1 MNQTYKYEQISQMIH
16 TASSLKRRS
25 DTDFLDEFQEFI
37 FRYKE
42 NQINPLFGQSSEHI
56 IDNLLKHEPT
66 EEGGLVAIYGF
77 YYQMLVLIEYMIEAI
92 RGKWSFLSLEYHD
105 DIIAGNED
113 QKVVR
118 FIQVKTSAK
127 SAVSITDSNIHIY
140 NRSTSKKEGPAK
152 GKVRNNSWLDKVIDN
167 AAYVKD
173 LELTLEFD
181 IVTDYSIYSSTKVN
195 VDIYNE
201 ATRGKIIQE
210 NDVICERL
218 KSTCFDQDGN
228 EIDYDNKYGKSLPEL
243 LGNVCF
249 VQKSKVDVYRKWLC
263 TGLSETLGAGIRINE
278 NDINW
283 LVGELLSKCSNR
295 ESGPILFLRKDE
307 IEGFRQALRTKAV
320 VAARPTV
327 YKTDATELLNRC
339 MTSILAKISDG
350 NSKIELELE
359 MEKYKHA
366 LLDKVTEYNTLQ
378 SLLKRFIDG
387 EKPRFGDN
395 EKDYSEDLI
404 IFIKTS
410 LLLYLIHD
418 KFILSD
424 KFETLLIKEAFSNT
438 EEDLKIGFLNLGLE
452 LDMDEGVKLLENIIN
467 KSSEEEQLEML
478 WRSSSL
484 YTIFHGDSIRTS
496 DPLVIEINTSIKPK
510 VEQLEMGLKSNDVSP
525 VLTIVPERPLN
536 DLYQQVRRT
545 QNVEEFKLK
554 IEEAWTAIKRT

>member
-1 MNQTYKYEQISQMIH
+1 MSQTYNFDQINEKIHIALSQ
-16 TASSLKRRS
+16 KRRS
-25 DTDFLDEFQEFI
+25 DTDFLDEFEETI

-42 NQINPLFGQSSEHI
+42 NQISPLFGQSPEHI
-56 IDNLLKHEPT
+56 IDNLLKHKPT

-77 YYQMLVLIEYMIEAI
+77 YYQMLVFIEYMIEAI

-113 QKVVR
+113 QNVVR
-118 FIQVKTSAK
+118 FIQVKTSSK
-127 SAVSITDSNIHIY
+127 PTVGITDSNIHIY
-140 NRSTSKKEGPAK
+140 KRSKSKKEGTTK
-152 GKVRNNSWLDKVIDN
+152 GKIRNNSWLDKVIDN

-181 IVTDYSIYSSTKVN
+181 IVTDYSIYSTTQVN

-201 ATRGKIIQE
+201 ATRGKIIKD
-210 NDVICERL
+210 NDAIYNKL
-218 KSTCFDQDGN
+218 KLPCFDFDGN
-228 EIDYDNKYGKSLPEL
+228 EIVYDNKYGHSLLKL

-249 VQKSKVDVYRKWLC
+249 VQKSKVDIYRKWLC
-263 TGLSETLGAGIRINE
+263 TGLSETLGEGIRISE

-283 LVGELLSKCSNR
+283 LVGELLSKCSNM
-295 ESGPILFLRKDE
+295 ESGPILFLRKND

-320 VAARPTV
+320 MAARPTV

-339 MTSILAKISDG
+339 MTSILSRISEG
-350 NSKIELELE
+350 TSKKELEIE

-418 KFILSD
+418 NFILSNR
-424 KFETLLIKEAFSNT
+424 FETLLIKEAFSNS
-438 EEDLKIGFLNLGLE
+438 EEELKIGFLNLGLE
-452 LDMDEGVKLLENIIN
+452 LDLDEGVELLKNIIN
-467 KSSEEEQLEML
+467 KASEEEQLEML

-484 YTIFHGDSIRTS
+484 YTILHGDSITTREAV
-496 DPLVIEINTSIKPK
+496 VIEIDPYIKPTVK
-510 VEQLEMGLKSNDVSP
+510 QLEMGFKSNDVLP
-525 VLTIVPERPLN
+525 VLTIVPERPLK

-545 QNVEEFKLK
+545 QNIEEFKLK
-554 IEEAWTAIKRT
+554 IKEEWTALKGK